1 MSPIDL
7 RHAGDALHAI
17 DPGCPRNEWFRI
29 GAAAIAAG
37 LTVEDIDAWSSTA
50 ANYGGARD
58 VRAAFRS
65 VKENGAVGVGSL
77 WHAAMA
83 TGWRPSKDGEQRPA
97 PAPRAAP
104 LQARQEPSQ
113 HATLSEFGRALW
125 EACRPLAG
133 DALAYLQARGCVLP
147 PADGDLR
154 WHPALKHPPTGT
166 VGPALVALVTDV
178 LTREPISLHRTWINA
193 GGVKAQVK
201 PPRMLLR
208 AHRKAGGVI
217 RLWPDEAVT
226 TGLAIAE
233 GIETSLSLA
242 HGFTPVWACIDAG
255 NMTEFPVLA
264 GIETLLIGAD
274 NDPAGS
280 RAADACA
287 RRWTLAGRG
296 VHVVMPDTRNTDLN
310 DVLRAAA

>member
-1 MSPIDL
+1 VSAGIDWAGRSRQPCPACDRGPKDVSLGVTL
-7 RHAGDALHAI
+7 RTDGSYIAH
-17 DPGCPRNEWFRI
+17 CFRC
-29 GAAAIAAG
+29 G
-37 LTVEDIDAWSSTA
+37 TVSFSDDRK
-50 ANYGGARD
+50 AR
-58 VRAAFRS
+58 
-65 VKENGAVGVGSL
+65 
-77 WHAAMA
+77 
-83 TGWRPSKDGEQRPA
+83 TGNA
-97 PAPRAAP
+97 PPPRAVT
-104 LQARQEPSQ
+104 PSR
-113 HATLSEFGRALW
+113 HETLSEFSHALW
-125 EACRPLAG
+125 QACRPLAG
-133 DALAYLQARGCVLP
+133 DPADYLQARGCVLP

-166 VGPALVALVTDV
+166 VGPALVALVTDAV
-178 LTREPISLHRTWINA
+178 TREPLTLHRTWVHSD
-193 GGVKAQVK
+193 GTKAPVT
-201 PPRMLLR
+201 PARMLLGG
-208 AHRKAGGVI
+208 HRKSGGVI